1 MHVETRY
8 FFSFKNI
15 SRTTKNKK
23 KTCALI
29 SNFCQELFIY
39 KKSRIYHHILD

>member
-23 KTCALI
+23 KDLGTY
-29 SNFCQELFIY
+29 F
-39 KKSRIYHHILD
+39 